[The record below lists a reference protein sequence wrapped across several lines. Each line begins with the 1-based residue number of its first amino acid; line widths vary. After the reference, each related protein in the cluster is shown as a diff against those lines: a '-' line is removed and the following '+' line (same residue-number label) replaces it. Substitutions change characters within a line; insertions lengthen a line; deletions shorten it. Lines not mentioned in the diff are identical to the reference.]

1 MGPSCIT
8 GQPISRLEGLLQAP
22 YTWWIQEDSIWTV
35 RPISPERLPSG
46 PLYRS
51 TGIGTPVSSKDIL
64 PSPWPPFRK
73 ETTGAQLDTLARR
86 PLWEVGLDYDHGTG
100 HGVGSYLG
108 VHEGPQRISK
118 GGHAV
123 ALQPGMI
130 LSNEPGYY
138 KSGEYGIRLENLVVV
153 IPAAT
158 SDGEGREWFAFETI
172 TLVPF
177 DVSLIDGSLLHAT
190 EREWL
195 NAYHARVR
203 EVIGRWLIR
212 PRLIG

>member
-1 MGPSCIT
+1 
-8 GQPISRLEGLLQAP
+8 
-22 YTWWIQEDSIWTV
+22 
-35 RPISPERLPSG
+35 
-46 PLYRS
+46 
-51 TGIGTPVSSKDIL
+51 
-64 PSPWPPFRK
+64 
-73 ETTGAQLDTLARR
+73 
-86 PLWEVGLDYDHGTG
+86 
-100 HGVGSYLG
+100 
-108 VHEGPQRISK
+108 
-118 GGHAV
+118 
-123 ALQPGMI
+123 MI

-203 EVIGRWLIR
+203 EVIGPLVDSSTADWLEQATERIA
-212 PRLIG
+212 